1 MGDDTLR
8 QIHFERTAA
17 SKYLVH
23 NKRGGTLTVGSGGP
37 DDTDFTPVELLLA
50 AIGACSAIDVDVV
63 TSRRA
68 EPTEFHAVV
77 SGDKVRDAEE
87 GNRIENL
94 KVEFTI
100 TFPEGEDGDKAR
112 VALPRAVKMSH
123 DRLCTVSR
131 TVEVGTPIAVD
142 LNDGELAISSD
153 ARPADPSS
161 D

>member
-1 MGDDTLR
+1 MGDTLR
-8 QIHFERTAA
+8 QIQFERTAN
-17 SKYLVH
+17 SKYVVR
-23 NKRGGTLTVGSGGP
+23 NKRGGELVVGSGGP

-50 AIGACSAIDVDVV
+50 AIGVCSAIDVDVV
-63 TSRRA
+63 TSRRSEPA
-68 EPTEFHAVV
+68 EFSATV
-77 SGDKVRDAEE
+77 SGDKVRDAEQ
-87 GNRIENL
+87 GNRLENL

-112 VALPRAVKMSH
+112 EALPRAVKMSH

-142 LNDGELAISSD
+142 LNAGELTITPD
-153 ARPADPSS
+153 ERPADPSS

>member
-8 QIHFERTAA
+8 QIHFERTATG
-17 SKYLVH
+17 KYLVH
-23 NKRGGTLTVGSGGP
+23 NQRGGTLAVGSSGP
-37 DDTDFTPVELLLA
+37 DDTDFSPVELLLA
-50 AIGACSAIDVDVV
+50 AIGACSASDVDYV
-63 TSRRA
+63 TGRRA
-68 EPTEFHAVV
+68 EPSEFRAVV
-77 SGDKVRDAEE
+77 SGDKIRDPEE
-87 GNRIENL
+87 GNRLENL

-100 TFPEGEDGDKAR
+100 TFPDGEDGDKAR

-131 TVEVGTPIAVD
+131 TVELGTPIAVD
-142 LNDGELAISSD
+142 LNNGELTITPD